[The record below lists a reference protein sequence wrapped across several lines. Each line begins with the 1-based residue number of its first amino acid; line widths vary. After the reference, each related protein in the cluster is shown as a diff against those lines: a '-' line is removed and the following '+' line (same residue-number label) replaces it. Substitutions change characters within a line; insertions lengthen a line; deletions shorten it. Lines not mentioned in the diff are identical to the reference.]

1 MILKRFYLNGYNGP
15 FSHLTVL
22 IIDTRRKEDILVI
35 SWVTYY
41 CLLVNYEV
49 NNLTFFVE
57 SISGRLDFPRAKY
70 VPPAE
75 DNR

>member
-1 MILKRFYLNGYNGP
+1 MG
-15 FSHLTVL
+15 
-22 IIDTRRKEDILVI
+22 KEDILVI

-41 CLLVNYEV
+41 CLWVNYEV
-49 NNLTFFVE
+49 NNFTFFVE
-57 SISGRLDFPRAKY
+57 SISGRLDFRRAKY

>member
-1 MILKRFYLNGYNGP
+1 MNGYNGP

-22 IIDTRRKEDILVI
+22 IIDTMGKEDILVI

-41 CLLVNYEV
+41 CLWVNYEV

-57 SISGRLDFPRAKY
+57 SISGRLVFRRAKY

>member
-1 MILKRFYLNGYNGP
+1 MTLKRFYLNGYNGP

-22 IIDTRRKEDILVI
+22 IIDTMRKEDILVI

-57 SISGRLDFPRAKY
+57 SISGRLDFRRAKY

>member
-1 MILKRFYLNGYNGP
+1 MTLKRFYLNGYNGP

-22 IIDTRRKEDILVI
+22 IIDTMRKEDILVI

-49 NNLTFFVE
+49 NKFNVFC
-57 SISGRLDFPRAKY
+57 
-70 VPPAE
+70 
-75 DNR
+75 

>member
-1 MILKRFYLNGYNGP
+1 MNGYNGP

-22 IIDTRRKEDILVI
+22 IIDTMRKEDILVI

-41 CLLVNYEV
+41 CLWVNYEV
-49 NNLTFFVE
+49 TNLTFFVE

-70 VPPAE
+70 VPAAE

>member
-1 MILKRFYLNGYNGP
+1 MNGYNGP

-22 IIDTRRKEDILVI
+22 IIDTMRKEDILVI

-57 SISGRLDFPRAKY
+57 SISGRLDFPSAKY

>member
-1 MILKRFYLNGYNGP
+1 MNGYNGP

-22 IIDTRRKEDILVI
+22 IIDTMRKEDILVI

-49 NNLTFFVE
+49 NNLTCFVE
-57 SISGRLDFPRAKY
+57 SISGRLDFRRAKY

>member
-1 MILKRFYLNGYNGP
+1 M
-15 FSHLTVL
+15 
-22 IIDTRRKEDILVI
+22 RKEDILVI

-41 CLLVNYEV
+41 CLWVNYEV

>member
-1 MILKRFYLNGYNGP
+1 MNGYNGL

-22 IIDTRRKEDILVI
+22 IIDTMRKEDILVI

-57 SISGRLDFPRAKY
+57 SISGRLDFSRAKY